1 MKRRDAVHLGCVVHV
16 PCPGPYNSTYGRDES
31 VPLFHFRTFMILWKG
46 SFHVRR
52 VLVETAPTCC
62 TRALSTWRGSG
73 GPVGYSSPRRGSRY
87 DRRSWTFVSSWFFF
101 YSLSFWFVK
110 KKPTAR
116 PKHLSFVLF
125 RSRQDCDIASRA
137 TCLAGWF
144 QRGVFESWVVLSLF
158 VSCETPD
165 WAPASRNICETR
177 LVAVTAIRVFK
188 HLLKVPLTASLF
200 FLFFGW
206 TIHRD
211 APAGAAFSY
220 LLLFS
225 AKNGSVCW
233 LPPYLIY
240 TRHQLLFMTR
250 FIHNLSPVWTRI
262 RFLKFL

>member
-110 KKPTAR
+110 KTHRA
-116 PKHLSFVLF
+116 SQAFVF
-125 RSRQDCDIASRA
+125 C
-137 TCLAGWF
+137 
-144 QRGVFESWVVLSLF
+144 V
-158 VSCETPD
+158 
-165 WAPASRNICETR
+165 
-177 LVAVTAIRVFK
+177 
-188 HLLKVPLTASLF
+188 VPLTAGLRHRITGDLSRWVVSTWRLWVVSCSLF
-200 FLFFGW
+200 ICLMWDSWLSTCQSEHLWDAFGRCDGHPCVQTPSESAFNCFPFFSVLWMNDTQRRPRRG
-206 TIHRD
+206 
-211 APAGAAFSY
+211 SV
-220 LLLFS
+220 LLS
-225 AKNGSVCW
+225 ASLLCQNGSVCW